1 MKFTSAV
8 EENTTGDKKRSN
20 KVLKEKVEATRL
32 AAAKLKGFFEPL
44 IL

>member
-20 KVLKEKVEATRL
+20 KVLKKKVEATRL
-32 AAAKLKGFFEPL
+32 AAAKLKCFFEPL